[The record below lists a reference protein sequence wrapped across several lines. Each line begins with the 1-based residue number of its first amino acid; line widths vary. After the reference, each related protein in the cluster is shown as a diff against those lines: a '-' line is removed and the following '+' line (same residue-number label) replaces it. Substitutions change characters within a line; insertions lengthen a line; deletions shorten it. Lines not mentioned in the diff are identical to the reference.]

1 MPPGALFSAMRHAD
15 RGLARE
21 DLMKSLLAS
30 ALLVLALDG
39 ASEIASAQ
47 TGQTGDTLSLTPPQ
61 RTAIYQKVSR
71 EKEKVRTPANIQVS
85 VGVQLPAS
93 LELYVLPDDVG
104 AEVPATKFYR
114 YTIVQNQV
122 VIVDPTTMKVVDI
135 IRQ

>member
-1 MPPGALFSAMRHAD
+1 
-15 RGLARE
+15 
-21 DLMKSLLAS
+21 MKSLLAS

-39 ASEIASAQ
+39 AGEVVSAQ
-47 TGQTGDTLSLTPPQ
+47 TSDTLSLTPSQ
-61 RTAIYQKVSR
+61 RAAIYQKVSR
-71 EKEKVRTPANIQVS
+71 EKDKVRTPPPANIQVS
-85 VGVQLPAS
+85 IGAQLPAS

-114 YTIVQNQV
+114 YTVVQNQV